1 MRVGVEVGLEVV
13 VLGAVVV
20 GAVLEGLVLVGVV
33 FEVEVE
39 PAAFGVPE
47 SLVAAKATTIAEHN
61 NATPTITPS
70 ITLKLRGRDKPMSIL
85 PLQ

>member
-20 GAVLEGLVLVGVV
+20 GAVLEGLVLVGLV

-39 PAAFGVPE
+39 SAAFGVPE
-47 SLVAAKATTIAEHN
+47 FLVVA
-61 NATPTITPS
+61 
-70 ITLKLRGRDKPMSIL
+70 
-85 PLQ
+85 